1 MKAKLLKIS
10 VMTAAI
16 IFLFAGASWAD
27 GGKSRHH
34 KQVRNKHFRTEHPRS
49 DRNPDR
55 SHYNRRSYQH
65 PRRHYQK
72 HYDRHRAVHRAERYA
87 FKHRQKNHRPVHRQD
102 RYRHKVIN
110 KHYHKHKRSYNV
122 FSFRAPV
129 FEPGWSVT
137 FKTKSRW

>member
-27 GGKSRHH
+27 GGKNRHH
-34 KQVRNKHFRTEHPRS
+34 KQVRKKHFRSNYNGSHGYQKPSHNNRSRFEHPRR
-49 DRNPDR
+49 D
-55 SHYNRRSYQH
+55 
-65 PRRHYQK
+65 YQK
-72 HYDRHRAVHRAERYA
+72 HYNRHRAVHRAERYA
-87 FKHRQKNHRPVHRQD
+87 FKHCQKYHRPVHRQD